1 MVAQS
6 SEVVSRN
13 AEAAQALD
21 RWFYI
26 GVGSFILALCVVGF
40 APSLID
46 QSDRAVPLPLT
57 PTVTVHGLSAVGFLV
72 LFIVQSWL
80 VATRRP
86 HIHRQLGVVTALFA
100 ALFIGTGWSTV
111 IEGARRGFDLA
122 NVLTPRGSV
131 VPPELQVGALFNFV
145 AFGAIVAIA
154 IACRRRPEAHKRWM
168 VLALTGVVSITPLLH
183 ISGHNE
189 FLRAHT
195 NELVTLAWLAILC
208 VQPIYDRLTRGRIH
222 PVSLWGGIATVGAMI
237 VFNTFILNTALWRA
251 FAVWA
256 VADG

>member
-13 AEAAQALD
+13 ADTAQAVD

-26 GVGSFILALCVVGF
+26 GIGSFILALCVVGF
-40 APSLID
+40 APPMID
-46 QSDRAVPLPLT
+46 QSHRAVPLPLT
-57 PTVTVHGLSAVGFLV
+57 PTVTVHGLSAVGFLI

-80 VATRRP
+80 VATRRTQ
-86 HIHRQLGVVTALFA
+86 IHRQLGVLTALFA
-100 ALFIGTGWSTV
+100 AIFVGTGWSTV
-111 IEGARRGFDLA
+111 LEGTRRGFDLA
-122 NVLTPRGSV
+122 NVLTPRGTV
-131 VPPELQVGALFNFV
+131 VPPEVQVGALFNFF
-145 AFGAIVAIA
+145 AFGVLVAVA

-183 ISGHNE
+183 ISSHNE
-189 FLRAHT
+189 VLRAHG
-195 NELVTLAWLAILC
+195 NEFVLLSWLAILC

-222 PVSLWGGIATVGAMI
+222 PVSLWGGVATVVAMS
-237 VFNTFILNTALWRA
+237 VFTSYVLNTALWRA

-256 VADG
+256 VASG